1 MLVFPLFYSRA
12 QEIFKQELQ
21 CSVMKLRVI
30 FGDDPPPIPSHPLLC
45 KPNACR
51 KPLPELPCDPDGP
64 NTSTPSKELEDE
76 LTPIKSKENC
86 QFQTDKV
93 IPTPAKQ
100 LPSSATKEITST
112 IKKQIPST
120 IKKSC
125 STSVTKHTYYA
136 QVKQTPCIESKLPLT
151 SDNVYLPNNIPVPST
166 DVKRLCYSTVKPPL
180 TQSAKSDLK
189 LKEPQFSEQK
199 GKFAPFAPSRTL
211 GTKIHIQLVKG
222 NSFTSHAEV

>member
-1 MLVFPLFYSRA
+1 MLVFLLFYSRA

-30 FGDDPPPIPSHPLLC
+30 FRDDPPPIPSHPLLC

-76 LTPIKSKENC
+76 LTPTKPEE
-86 QFQTDKV
+86 FQTDKV
-93 IPTPAKQ
+93 IPTPARQ
-100 LPSSATKEITST
+100 LPSTATKQITST

-120 IKKSC
+120 IKKSG
-125 STSVTKHTYYA
+125 STSVTKYAHYA
-136 QVKQTPCIESKLPLT
+136 QVKQTSCVESKLPMT
-151 SDNVYLPNNIPVPST
+151 SDNVLLSNSTPVPST
-166 DVKRLCYSTVKPPL
+166 DVKRLCYSAVKNPSTP
-180 TQSAKSDLK
+180 SAKGDSK
-189 LKEPQFSEQK
+189 LREPQFSEQK

-222 NSFTSHAEV
+222 NSFTSHAEH